1 MALFKKEKRAAES
14 TVDESALSAEL
25 IKALIGSNTISKDK
39 ALEIPE
45 VAASINIIANI
56 VSNLPIKL
64 YKRNE
69 GNVEEIKSDKRL
81 FLLNRETGD
90 TLTSQ
95 QMWRSVIEDYYLGK
109 GAYIYI
115 NDDVSLNYIDEKE
128 ISINENEDPIFKK
141 YQIMVAGKT
150 YYPHQFIKILRKT
163 KRGMKSKSI
172 IEEHTLM
179 LSVVYA
185 SLILERNMAKK
196 GGKKSGFF
204 KSDKPVSK
212 DAMLAL
218 KEAFRNAYATTDDN
232 CIVLNNGMDF
242 KETTNTAAELQLNEQ
257 KRANS
262 PKIAM
267 LFNIP
272 EKILNGSASAEDVK
286 NLIKFAIT
294 PVLNDIEA
302 SLDRD
307 YLTEKEKQEDYYYAF
322 EVKELTRGSIKE
334 RYEAY
339 GIAIDKNIMQIDEVR
354 AEEDL
359 KPLGFNY
366 IKLGL
371 DTVLYDPKNKTIYT
385 PNTGQRED
393 LSKKGGENEN
403 RG

>member
-81 FLLNRETGD
+81 FMLNRETGD

-272 EKILNGSASAEDVK
+272 ETILNGSASAEDVK